1 MVVRSISRHAV
12 ANPDQTTRMPQ
23 AGIAGAPAPSHDRA
37 EVETMPDKT
46 VSLGEFMQ
54 IFAAVMLPMFLA
66 AVDQT
71 LLATATPAIAADLG
85 GLRDTTWIALAYLMA
100 ATVTVPLYGRLGD
113 RYGRQRMLMVAV
125 GVFALGSAA
134 CGAAQSMLQL
144 VLGRALQGLGGGG
157 LMVMSQA
164 MIGELVPPRERPRFQ
179 GYFAANFTLA
189 SLAGP
194 VVGGY
199 VVTHASWR
207 WLFLVNLPLAL
218 IAAWRVQ
225 RLPRGEPQRMLAS
238 LTDVR
243 GLLLFVSTA
252 VCWLLWLSFAGHR
265 FAWWSVPS
273 VLLFVAATGLLW
285 ALVRVERRTA
295 AAFLP
300 VELLREPGAT
310 KMVGTVLCFASCFFA
325 CIFFLPMYLQLG
337 AGAQAKEAGLLLLP
351 VTLGMVAGST
361 ITGRIVART
370 ARPTPMPKFGLA
382 LSALA
387 LLGLGL
393 VTPAAPQLAALGFTV
408 GVGFGTVMPC
418 AQLVLQTLAGRT
430 RLGAAAA
437 TVSLSR
443 SVGAA
448 LGTALFG
455 ALVFALLRGL
465 DLDAALGTHNAA
477 DTARIESAFRTGF
490 IAAAVVAAVG
500 AAIASRLPRI
510 KL

>member
-1 MVVRSISRHAV
+1 LSNPESS
-12 ANPDQTTRMPQ
+12 NPDALAAT
-23 AGIAGAPAPSHDRA
+23 AAAPAS
-37 EVETMPDKT
+37 PDLTAGLGSAPRNKESAVPAKT
-46 VSLGEFMQ
+46 VKLGQFLQ

-100 ATVTVPLYGRLGD
+100 STVTVPIYGRLGD
-113 RYGRQRMLMVAV
+113 RYGRQRMLMSAV

-134 CGAAQSMLQL
+134 CGFSQSMLQL
-144 VLGRALQGLGGGG
+144 VFARALQGMGGGG

-194 VVGGY
+194 VVGGF

-218 IAAWRVQ
+218 IAAWRI
-225 RLPRGEPQRMLAS
+225 RGLPRGATQVSIAPLHN
-238 LTDVR
+238 VR
-243 GLLLFVSTA
+243 GLVLFVGTA
-252 VCWLLWLSFAGHR
+252 VTWLVWLSFAGHR
-265 FAWWSVPS
+265 FEWVSPASIGLIVAAIT
-273 VLLFVAATGLLW
+273 LLFL
-285 ALVRVERRTA
+285 LVREERLTSA
-295 AAFLP
+295 PFLP
-300 VELLREPGAT
+300 VELLREPGAAW
-310 KMVGTVLCFASCFFA
+310 MVGTVLCFASCFFA
-325 CIFFLPMYLQLG
+325 CIFFLPVYLQLG

-351 VTLGMVAGST
+351 VTLGMVIGAT

-370 ARPTPMPKFGLA
+370 ARPTPMPVFGLS

-393 VTPAAPQLAALGFTV
+393 APPVPKVLAGLGLAT
-408 GVGFGTVMPC
+408 GIGFGTVMPC
-418 AQLVLQTLAGRT
+418 AQLVLQTLAGRE

-455 ALVFALLRGL
+455 ALVFTLLHGVNLETALSTRGTGNTAPIEHAFKIGFL
-465 DLDAALGTHNAA
+465 GAAL
-477 DTARIESAFRTGF
+477 
-490 IAAAVVAAVG
+490 IATLG
-500 AAIASRLPRI
+500 ALIASRLPRI
-510 KL
+510 RL

>member
-1 MVVRSISRHAV
+1 MGSAV
-12 ANPDQTTRMPQ
+12 ADIDRASPTPDVEL
-23 AGIAGAPAPSHDRA
+23 AGAPFPVRA
-37 EVETMPDKT
+37 GAAEESPPDKT
-46 VSLGEFMQ
+46 VTLGQFLQ

-71 LLATATPAIAADLG
+71 LLATATPAIAVDLG

-100 ATVTVPLYGRLGD
+100 STVTVPLYGRLGD
-113 RYGRQRMLMVAV
+113 RYGRQRMLLIAV

-144 VLGRALQGLGGGG
+144 VFARALQGLGGGG

-199 VVTHASWR
+199 VVSHMSWR

-218 IAAWRVQ
+218 LAAWRI
-225 RLPRGEPQRMLAS
+225 
-238 LTDVR
+238 R
-243 GLLLFVSTA
+243 GLPHSEPHVTAAPLADGRGLVLFACTSI
-252 VCWLLWLSFAGHR
+252 CWLLWLSFAGHR

-273 VLLFVAATGLLW
+273 VVLLVSASLLLL
-285 ALVRVERRTA
+285 ALIREERRA
-295 AAFLP
+295 AVPFLP
-300 VELLREPGAT
+300 VELLREPGAAT
-310 KMVGTVLCFASCFFA
+310 MAGTIMCFASCFFA
-325 CIFFLPMYLQLG
+325 CIFFLPVYLQLG

-351 VTLGMVAGST
+351 VTLGMVVGAT

-370 ARPTPMPKFGLA
+370 ARPTPMPKFGLS

-387 LLGLGL
+387 LLGLGVL
-393 VTPAAPQLAALGFTV
+393 APAGPRLAGLGLAV
-408 GVGFGTVMPC
+408 GIGFGTVMPC
-418 AQLVLQTLAGRT
+418 AQLVLQTLAGRA

-455 ALVFALLRGL
+455 ALVFALLRGV
-465 DLDAALGTHNAA
+465 DLDAAVATHSAA
-477 DTARIESAFRTGF
+477 DMARIESAFRTGF
-490 IAAAVVAAVG
+490 IAAAVIAATG
-500 AAIASRLPRI
+500 AAIAARLPRI
-510 KL
+510 RL